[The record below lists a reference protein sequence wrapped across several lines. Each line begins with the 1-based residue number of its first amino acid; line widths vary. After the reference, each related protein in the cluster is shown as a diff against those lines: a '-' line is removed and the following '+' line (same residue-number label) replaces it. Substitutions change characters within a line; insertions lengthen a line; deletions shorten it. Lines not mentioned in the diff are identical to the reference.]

1 LERHRDKF
9 EEVVGKSL
17 DIFGKTMYVAEL
29 TRLEKALK
37 KMVLAQTNFEILSQA
52 IKLPDEAEYFFDSLT
67 KLPKHDVSM
76 LGLTSICLECK
87 LRYDKNTYYLSEKN
101 VSQNVNLK
109 IECPNCGGSAV
120 LHYISIGGG
129 GGLKRLVVT
138 RRFQEAII
146 ALTLSELDQI
156 RKIYVGKKVSAV
168 VDGETQKGLEI
179 DIAALT
185 EDGGLLVFE
194 VSTAL
199 REPNVVERAIKKLD
213 FSEYGLPFSKF
224 VYLAPTLFKN
234 YLTIGR
240 HGGYIFS
247 AKHIPNL
254 LKFTKETCFNDK
266 N

>member
-1 LERHRDKF
+1 MERHRDKF